1 MKNLEFTISS
11 GDAVSSRLSCA
22 GVNMAGKAERLAV
35 LDCWGL
41 SPAVLDWSLDG
52 SEGWEEKDWIELTRT
67 ELLVLNEHIFI
78 DWIWYLDFFFW
89 FLSVNWLKYDK
100 MSNSFEIH
108 EPDSWSRFMNQI
120 HEPDSCTR
128 FMIQIHEPDSC
139 TRFMNN
145 IKTIFYYLNYR
156 VKRFLEAD
164 EWSTS
169 RPPWPAAWRSWTP
182 TPANLFVSDPPRC
195 RDCGSM
201 IECNLD
207 PETWTW
213 I

>member
-78 DWIWYLDFFFW
+78 DWIWYLDFSSGFYQW
-89 FLSVNWLKYDK
+89 IDWNMIKCL
-100 MSNSFEIH
+100 IH
-108 EPDSWSRFMNQI
+108 LRITE
-120 HEPDSCTR
+120 
-128 FMIQIHEPDSC
+128 
-139 TRFMNN
+139 
-145 IKTIFYYLNYR
+145 
-156 VKRFLEAD
+156 
-164 EWSTS
+164 
-169 RPPWPAAWRSWTP
+169 
-182 TPANLFVSDPPRC
+182 
-195 RDCGSM
+195 
-201 IECNLD
+201 
-207 PETWTW
+207 
-213 I
+213 

>member
-1 MKNLEFTISS
+1 MKNLKFTISS

-22 GVNMAGKAERLAV
+22 GVNTAGKAERSAV

-41 SPAVLDWSLDG
+41 SPAVLDWSLEG

-67 ELLVLNEHIFI
+67 ELLVLNVHILI
-78 DWIWYLDFFFW
+78 DWIWYFDFSSGFYQW
-89 FLSVNWLKYDK
+89 IDWNMIKCI
-100 MSNSFEIH
+100 IH
-108 EPDSWSRFMNQI
+108 LRFMN
-120 HEPDSCTR
+120 HL
-128 FMIQIHEPDSC
+128 
-139 TRFMNN
+139 
-145 IKTIFYYLNYR
+145 KTVFYNLNYR

-164 EWSTS
+164 EWSPS
-169 RPPWPAAWRSWTP
+169 RPPLPPSWPPWPAAWRSWTP

-207 PETWTW
+207 PETWT
-213 I
+213 II

>member
-100 MSNSFEIH
+100 MSNSFE
-108 EPDSWSRFMNQI
+108 
-120 HEPDSCTR
+120 
-128 FMIQIHEPDSC
+128 
-139 TRFMNN
+139 
-145 IKTIFYYLNYR
+145 NYR